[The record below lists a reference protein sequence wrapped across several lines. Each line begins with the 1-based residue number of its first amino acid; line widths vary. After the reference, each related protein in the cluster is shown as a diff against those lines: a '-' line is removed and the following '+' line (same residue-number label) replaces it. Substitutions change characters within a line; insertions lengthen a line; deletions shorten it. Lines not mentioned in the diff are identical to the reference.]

1 MLYMKQSFHLAH
13 STFRA
18 RGCFWTSNRP
28 LRSSVV
34 SGDRAFSAFTA
45 LKSNENNVSHAV
57 FPLKQPIPQLSN
69 AGLIDNVRTTI
80 QLFLARCNVQ
90 AKSIPFDRAFYQQCL
105 DVAVQGGFPMSSSSP
120 FSMLTYLHKG
130 AIYGAIAGA
139 HLNSP
144 PLQTW
149 LSLCTASF
157 LFIDDIPKHFLRE
170 LPNMRLFNRRFV
182 GWEKQ
187 GNVAL
192 EAVAGHLR
200 RIPSIFGGPVSA
212 NLVTTSLL
220 NAITGGVMEWDNK
233 DMKLSA
239 SAEQYPSYLR
249 SMSGIGG
256 AYAIMAFPPD
266 IPLEEYI
273 QALPEI
279 DFFISIGNDLLSFYK
294 EELAGERTNYI
305 AIFAA
310 RQGISRIEAFEQ
322 VGDLCAK
329 LFEKIV
335 IILEDSNE
343 GAPGFSRARE
353 AFEQYVEGMVAF
365 HLSCD
370 RYRLMEVGL

>member
-1 MLYMKQSFHLAH
+1 
-13 STFRA
+13 
-18 RGCFWTSNRP
+18 
-28 LRSSVV
+28 
-34 SGDRAFSAFTA
+34 
-45 LKSNENNVSHAV
+45 
-57 FPLKQPIPQLSN
+57 
-69 AGLIDNVRTTI
+69 
-80 QLFLARCNVQ
+80 
-90 AKSIPFDRAFYQQCL
+90 
-105 DVAVQGGFPMSSSSP
+105 MSSSSP
-120 FSMLTYLHKG
+120 FSMLTYLRKG
-130 AIYGAIAGA
+130 TIYGATAGA
-139 HLNSP
+139 HLNNP

-157 LFIDDIPKHFLRE
+157 LFIDDIPKHLHWE
-170 LPNMRLFNRRFV
+170 LPNMRLFNQRLV
-182 GWEKQ
+182 SGEEQ

-192 EAVAGHLR
+192 EAVADHLR
-200 RIPSIFGGPVSA
+200 RIPNIFGGPVSA
-212 NLVTTSLL
+212 NLVMTSLL
-220 NAITGGVMEWDNK
+220 NAITGGVMEWDNR
-233 DMKLSA
+233 DMKVSA

-249 SMSGIGG
+249 SMSGIGV

-279 DFFISIGNDLLSFYK
+279 DFFTSIGNDLLSFYK

-305 AIFAA
+305 AILAA

-322 VGDLCAK
+322 VGDLCTK